1 MKIAAYSLKGT
12 STSWWQKA
20 CEQNGKIKQFSSF
33 KIYIWLTTAMCGAI
47 LSYMKQPVNIIFN
60 NLYKHF
66 KKSFMER
73 IEQVMSPT
81 TIQGKTLI
89 FNQLTH

>member
-12 STSWWQKA
+12 STSWWQTA
-20 CEQNGKIKQFSSF
+20 CEQKGKINNSPPLKFIFGSLQP
-33 KIYIWLTTAMCGAI
+33 CGAI

-73 IEQVMSPT
+73 IEQVMSPR